1 MNKISNV
8 IEFVKARKEAK
19 GDEGFSL
26 IELVVAV
33 GILAILSVTGVVA
46 YSQITKNSR
55 KTATDSA
62 AAEVFTAA
70 VAYENDNDPATTA
83 ATAMTDWNNSAN
95 ANLEAPKKAP
105 LQIKSA
111 AVTDGTLTVVA
122 EHTGGG
128 GYEAT
133 KSGKI

>member
-46 YSQITKNSR
+46 YSQITKNAR
-55 KTATDSA
+55 ETATTSA

-70 VAYENDNDPATTA
+70 VAYENDNDTATTA
-83 ATAMTDWNNSAN
+83 KTAMDEWNGAAGATSQLKITASSVD
-95 ANLEAPKKAP
+95 KATG
-105 LQIKSA
+105 A
-111 AVTDGTLTVVA
+111 LTVTA
-122 EHTGGG
+122 THTGVTPN
-128 GYEAT
+128 YVAT
-133 KSGKI
+133 KTGKI

>member
-46 YSQITKNSR
+46 YSQITQNAR
-55 KTATDSA
+55 ETAVKSA
-62 AAEVFTAA
+62 ASEVYTAA
-70 VAYENDNDPATTA
+70 VAYESDGIPNSGSGQVTNAQTA
-83 ATAMTDWNNSAN
+83 VDDYN
-95 ANLEAPKKAP
+95 A
-105 LQIKSA
+105 SS
-111 AVTDGTLTVVA
+111 DGITITLTGSGESLA
-122 EHTGGG
+122 IT
-128 GYEAT
+128 AT
-133 KSGKI
+133 DQNENSFTKGA